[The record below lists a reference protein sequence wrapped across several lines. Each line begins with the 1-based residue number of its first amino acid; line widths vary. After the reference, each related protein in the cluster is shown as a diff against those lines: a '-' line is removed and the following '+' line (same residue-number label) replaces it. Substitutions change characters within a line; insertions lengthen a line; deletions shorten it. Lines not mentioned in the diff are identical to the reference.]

1 MKQIK
6 FLAVAA
12 LVAAIALP
20 AMAETK
26 VTFSGYA
33 KARFGAQYMKTDNTD
48 MQSLALLAGLKED
61 TKAATVYAAL
71 SNTTNAATT
80 AVNAMTYDTLRNTA
94 ASAYNKFLGGTGVPT
109 AADYTAV
116 DAASPFAPMVT
127 GAGTFTS
134 MNAIANA
141 LVKAGMDTAITALN
155 GPSEAAAYA
164 AVRAAF
170 SSVLSPED
178 TLKLVRA
185 YQSGK
190 AAQGLLV
197 GQKVEQSTRLD
208 LKIEDDKLTFKVG
221 AELDSTNGFVL
232 KQAAIA
238 FDYGIGAVT
247 FDDAGLQGRYN
258 GDIFYVG
265 TSNTSKSSID
275 FTLKPGENMGNVF
288 FTLMSN
294 KALAGVKYENTA
306 NRTIPIMQLGY
317 EYKSDM
323 VDVTGGY
330 IYDKFKGGTTNVKQT
345 GYMGFGTL
353 TFKVADIK
361 KLDGDMAMAVSLSGL
376 VGQNV
381 VNFANMKATDLE
393 SASISLNQF
402 GNGLSPLSA
411 QTTVSRSA
419 ADKDAHV
426 RGMIVSAGITPWKG
440 GLISGSYRISELTLG
455 GEPYTA
461 YKAELAVT
469 QYFSKNFYVLLG
481 GGTESYSVA
490 PGDQAITGNPIEA
503 AYGYEGTLEFGYK
516 F

>member
-6 FLAVAA
+6 YLAALA

-26 VTFSGYA
+26 VTFSGNA
-33 KARFGAQYMKTDNTD
+33 KARFGFQYMKADNTD
-48 MQSLALLAGLKED
+48 FQSLALMAGLKED

-71 SNTTNAATT
+71 SNTTAASTT
-80 AVNAMTYDTLRNTA
+80 AVNAMSYLAQRDIA
-94 ASAYNKFLGGTGVPT
+94 AAAAGGGTATVGT
-109 AADYTAV
+109 YAAV
-116 DAASPFAPMVT
+116 DGINPLAPLAL
-127 GAGTFTS
+127 GPLSFTS
-134 MNAIANA
+134 ITDLAKYA
-141 LVKAGMDTAITALN
+141 VKKKMDDAITALN
-155 GPSEAAAYA
+155 GPNETLAYN
-164 AVRAAF
+164 AVLGAF
-170 SSVLSPED
+170 GTTMSSAEV
-178 TLKLVRA
+178 LKLVRA

-190 AAQGLLV
+190 AAQGLFV
-197 GQKVEQSTRLD
+197 GSKNEQSTRLNV
-208 LKIEDDKLTFKVG
+208 KIEDDKLTFKVG
-221 AELDSTNGFVL
+221 AELDSTYGFVL
-232 KQAAIA
+232 KQAAIS

-247 FDDAGLQGRYN
+247 YDDAGNQGRYN
-258 GDIFYVG
+258 ADIFYVG
-265 TSNTSKSSID
+265 NSNGNKSSLD
-275 FTLKPGENMGNVF
+275 FTFKPGEGMGNVF
-288 FTLMSN
+288 FTLMST
-294 KALAGVKYENTA
+294 KAMSGVKYENTA

-317 EYKSDM
+317 EYTSDM

-330 IYDKFKGGTTNVKQT
+330 IYDKFKGGTTEVKQT
-345 GYMGFGTL
+345 GYMGFGTV

-361 KLDGDMAMAVSLSGL
+361 KLDGDMAMAISLSGL
-376 VGQNV
+376 IGQNV

-393 SASISLNQF
+393 SASVSLNQF
-402 GNGLSPLSA
+402 GLGNNPLTT

-426 RGMIVSAGITPWKG
+426 RGMIVSAGVTPWKG

-455 GEPYTA
+455 GEPFTA

-481 GGTESYSVA
+481 GGTESYSVTA
-490 PGDQAITGNPIEA
+490 GDQTILGNPVEA